1 MNKTEEITEKANDNK
16 FNKFKSITKVV
27 IALLLLFMLANI
39 AAFLVNTYIMI
50 VEYYEPKEFVEAV
63 KVLINQGFGLGDIK
77 NVFMQRFDMKVYNIF
92 KLLFIALFYLIYYF
106 KKINKSLVEAFY
118 KYRYRICLILFLIC
132 IIFSFNGSA
141 IGFFYDYT
149 ENGIDEGLIF
159 GVNRKIRSDEFSV
172 NTPIAFSQV
181 ETGFKWTN
189 DSFRGTDSNMFIIYG
204 QPVLDISMIFRLTQ
218 IGYLLFGADRGLSFF
233 WCIRLIGLFL
243 ATIEFGMFIT
253 NKNKK
258 LSLSLAILMA
268 FSPVIQWW
276 FAINGLVEMIIAA
289 ELGLILFKKFL
300 IEKTTLKK
308 CLSFVGLMIC
318 IGTYIFVFYPAWMVP
333 IFYMFVPIV
342 IWTIIDNKKD
352 ITFNKKQIAY
362 VILIGLIFIL
372 LFARILV
379 NSQDAISAVLN
390 TVYPGDRISVGGGE
404 NIGRHYLRQNFNIF
418 MQTPSEI
425 ENECEKVMFYDFMY
439 VTLFLVC
446 YIYIVK
452 KYFKDKL
459 LNLLVIFDLILN
471 LYILVGFP
479 EVIAKITLM
488 SYTTTVRILHV
499 IGIINLFILFRILSS
514 GELKEKLNFKNITSI
529 LISLIITIIIS
540 ILLHVYYGEFFNIIR
555 LIIISIVNFIVF
567 FIVLKRNYNA
577 LIVMSILLAFFGG
590 MFVNPLRI
598 GSNNITKIPMF
609 EELVEIDNKDSG
621 IWIVDGSFSRIQPNL
636 LAMYGLKVI
645 NTTNV
650 YPDVEKWKSI
660 DVDNKYEDVYNRYAH
675 ILLTVDTSLEKAKFD
690 LLSMDSFAVSLT
702 EENIKTLKIKYV
714 VLDKDSPIY
723 DFKDVKTEKVFS
735 NEKIEV
741 YKLIY

>member
-1 MNKTEEITEKANDNK
+1 MNEIEKLTEKANDNK
-16 FNKFKSITKVV
+16 LNKFKSITKVV

-50 VEYYEPKEFVEAV
+50 IEYYEPKEFVEEV
-63 KVLINQGFGLGDIK
+63 KVLINQGVGLGDIK

-92 KLLFIALFYLIYYF
+92 KLLFTALFYLIYYF

-118 KYRYRICLILFLIC
+118 KYRYRICIILFLIC
-132 IIFSFNGSA
+132 IIFTFNGSA

-172 NTPIAFSQV
+172 NTPMAFSQV
-181 ETGFKWTN
+181 QTGFKWTN

-233 WCIRLIGLFL
+233 WCIRLIGLFIV
-243 ATIEFGMFIT
+243 TFEFGMFML

-258 LSLSLAILMA
+258 LSLALAILMA

-390 TVYPGDRISVGGGE
+390 TVYPGDRISTGGGE

-425 ENECEKVMFYDFMY
+425 ENECEKVMFFDFMY

-488 SYTTTVRILHV
+488 SYTTTVRTLHV

-555 LIIISIVNFIVF
+555 LIIISIINFIVF

-609 EELVEIDNKDSG
+609 EELVEIDDKDSG